1 MFPAQSSATV
11 VAVEVAVEVADADI
25 VDDTVEVAVEVAVD
39 DTVDVA
45 DAEAVDDAVDDTVE
59 VADSDAV
66 DDTVE
71 DIVEVPV
78 VVTVEVPESDA
89 VEDTVEVADAE
100 AVDDAVDDTV
110 EVAVVVISVQQ
121 VAWSPTPAVVVSQGV
136 FMHTELAEVSKYSY
150 PAPHSAVVTGFG
162 FGVCAGPFLSP
173 HVVNGTS
180 AA

>member
-39 DTVDVA
+39 DTVD
-45 DAEAVDDAVDDTVE
+45 
-59 VADSDAV
+59 
-66 DDTVE
+66 
-71 DIVEVPV
+71 
-78 VVTVEVPESDA
+78 
-89 VEDTVEVADAE
+89 VADAE